1 MPAPDHSDIARIEKR
16 MKDAARRLHT
26 LAAELGMAMTILEY
40 DSDRRKN
47 LVARYAAKHI
57 KEGESSAAAETLAR
71 SDPAYDVELNA
82 LLSQYQMAQ
91 TTRKEYETEQI
102 SWETAR
108 SLLARQ
114 RETLRTLPE
123 TEA

>member
-1 MPAPDHSDIARIEKR
+1 MTPDHSDIARIEER
-16 MKDAARRLHT
+16 MKKAAKHLHL
-26 LAAELGMAMTILEY
+26 LASEVGMAITIIDY

-47 LVARYAAKHI
+47 LIARYAAKHI
-57 KEGESSAAAETLAR
+57 KDGQSSVAAETLAR
-71 SDPAYDVELNA
+71 SDPTYDMELNS
-82 LLSQYQMAQ
+82 LLSQYQDAQ
-91 TTRKEYETEQI
+91 TTKKEFETEQI

-114 RETLRTLPE
+114 RETLRTLPD

>member
-1 MPAPDHSDIARIEKR
+1 MTPDHSDIARIEER
-16 MKDAARRLHT
+16 MKKAAKRLHT
-26 LAAELGMAMTILEY
+26 LAPEVGMAITVIDY

-47 LVARYAAKHI
+47 LLARYAAKHI
-57 KEGESSAAAETLAR
+57 KDGQSSAAADTLAR
-71 SDPAYDVELNA
+71 ADPSYDVELNA
-82 LLSQYQMAQ
+82 LLGQYQIAQ
-91 TTRKEYETEQI
+91 STRKEYEVEQT

-114 RETLRTLPE
+114 RETLRTLPD